1 MPHRPRS
8 SSSHAEETLKKKSQK
23 QLAETTDPIEKLRL
37 MCLARGSGGIL
48 GFGKIFRRM
57 DDDGTGTLSE
67 EEFLKGINETGL
79 DATPE
84 EAAEIFKAFDAD
96 GKGSIDYNEFIR
108 AIRPRMN
115 ENRKKLVEM
124 AFDKLDSTDDGVVNM
139 EDLKGVYSVSR
150 NPHYMSGELSEEDI
164 LKRFLRNFEGETTVD
179 GKITK
184 DEFFDYYSG
193 VSASIDKDGF
203 FDLMMRNA
211 WGIK

>member
-1 MPHRPRS
+1 MFSASKMPHRPRS

-23 QLAETTDPIEKLRL
+23 QLADATDPIEKLRL

-108 AIRPRMN
+108 AIR
-115 ENRKKLVEM
+115 LV
-124 AFDKLDSTDDGVVNM
+124 
-139 EDLKGVYSVSR
+139 
-150 NPHYMSGELSEEDI
+150 
-164 LKRFLRNFEGETTVD
+164 
-179 GKITK
+179 
-184 DEFFDYYSG
+184 
-193 VSASIDKDGF
+193 
-203 FDLMMRNA
+203 
-211 WGIK
+211 